1 MAYQGRQAR
10 LQGGVFGWSVG
21 VAVALG
27 GGVAQAHGALDEP
40 ELDRSDEEAPRA
52 PAAAEPA
59 APVEAAS
66 RPREERAMVALDV
79 ALGWG
84 HVPFAAQNLPG
95 PGQPYVT
102 YTRNDSVTSNV
113 QSLILEGSIDVV
125 EHVGLAAR
133 LPLTF
138 AGFSPDG
145 SAGRSTTAFGNFEIE
160 GQYGARVAPRL
171 RLVASLGLA
180 LPTAQ
185 GTELPTT
192 LDQAQNVDAPG
203 YDRYS
208 LSLAALAAR
217 GFEDNEL
224 FEPNRLGVVPKIA
237 LVYRSHGLSIE
248 PYVKVDNLIGTSTT
262 LAAPYVG
269 DVVGAVRVGYWVQDR
284 FELALK
290 GIVNGVFAGTGADK
304 QAAVA
309 IEPSVVM
316 RFGPVRPYAGVI
328 VPLVEPSSESGFV
341 AVHFGLAAAL

>member
-10 LQGGVFGWSVG
+10 LQGGVLGWTVG
-21 VAVALG
+21 LAAALTAG
-27 GGVAQAHGALDEP
+27 GARAHGSLDEP
-40 ELDRSDEEAPRA
+40 ELDRSEEEAPRT

-59 APVEAAS
+59 APAEAAS
-66 RPREERAMVALDV
+66 RPREEKAMVALDV

-113 QSLILEGSIDVV
+113 QSLILEGSMDVV
-125 EHVGLAAR
+125 EHVGVAAR

-145 SAGRSTTAFGNFEIE
+145 SAGRSTTAIGNFELE
-160 GQYGARVAPRL
+160 GEYGTRVAPRL
-171 RLVASLGLA
+171 RLVASLGVA

-185 GTELPTT
+185 GTELPAT
-192 LDQAQNVDAPG
+192 LTQAQNVDAPS

-208 LSLAALAAR
+208 LSLAAMAAR
-217 GFEDNEL
+217 GFEENEL

-237 LVYRSHGLSIE
+237 LVYRSRGLSVQPSVAIG
-248 PYVKVDNLIGTSTT
+248 NLIGTSTT
-262 LAAPYVG
+262 LEAPYVG
-269 DVVGAVRVGYWVQDR
+269 EVVGVLRVGYWVQDR

-290 GIVNGVFAGTGADK
+290 GVVNGVFAGTGEDK

-328 VPLVEPSSESGFV
+328 VPLVEPSIESGFV
-341 AVHFGLAAAL
+341 AVHFGVAAAL